1 MKLYQFFIL
10 PFLSMTC
17 FAQVSRLPDAKQ
29 KAFDTDKA
37 KICGG
42 WDSIFSKKGKW
53 KKSKDDL
60 AFTDKTFPAGQ
71 YKYVNTRIDSIAAF
85 LQETIEDLSGVEAR
99 WYRGTTG
106 NAYIPGG
113 PVPYSLNCGFFSYYC
128 NTNSKKILLSE
139 ETGQWIYV
147 FVNTLNWFLD
157 KGGEWDIN
165 NDGKLKTFFQ
175 LPPVNDT
182 WKDYRVYEPKYFLGG
197 CHQIY
202 LQNCNHRPQ

>member
-113 PVPYSLNCGFFSYYC
+113 PVPYSLNCGFFL
-128 NTNSKKILLSE
+128 TTATPTVKKSCCP
-139 ETGQWIYV
+139 
-147 FVNTLNWFLD
+147 
-157 KGGEWDIN
+157 K
-165 NDGKLKTFFQ
+165 K
-175 LPPVNDT
+175 PVNG
-182 WKDYRVYEPKYFLGG
+182 FM
-197 CHQIY
+197 Y
-202 LQNCNHRPQ
+202 L